1 MPLTENEVSDD
12 RKDEGK
18 NNRYDKS
25 TPFPLPPRQWKPD
38 EWFDP
43 SVQKT
48 NFWFDRMPLT
58 PH

>member
-1 MPLTENEVSDD
+1 MDE
-12 RKDEGK
+12 RKDKGKDKGK
-18 NNRYDKS
+18 NNRYDK
-25 TPFPLPPRQWKPD
+25 TIPFRHPLPSRQRKPD

-48 NFWFDRMPLT
+48 NFWFDRMRLT